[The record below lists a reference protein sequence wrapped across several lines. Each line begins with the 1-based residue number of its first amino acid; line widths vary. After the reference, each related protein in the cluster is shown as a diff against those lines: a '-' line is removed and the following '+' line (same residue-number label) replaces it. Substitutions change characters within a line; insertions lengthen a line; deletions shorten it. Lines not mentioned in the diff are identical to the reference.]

1 MEEIRMPIPIR
12 RVKDTEHAIPGASL
26 SPGGAFSPLQRMFLG
41 LDGDRPSSAQQV
53 LRIQPISKVD
63 VRDSEL
69 LHKIWLANGER
80 MAQVEDK
87 LVIPDDVS
95 DYDVIRLKTAGLV
108 VGRGRKVSFTEEGDK
123 IVRKKILDAASTF
136 DLDRTREKYDPDTVR
151 RDPKNEREGNIPC

>member
-1 MEEIRMPIPIR
+1 
-12 RVKDTEHAIPGASL
+12 
-26 SPGGAFSPLQRMFLG
+26 
-41 LDGDRPSSAQQV
+41 
-53 LRIQPISKVD
+53 
-63 VRDSEL
+63 
-69 LHKIWLANGER
+69 
-80 MAQVEDK
+80 VEDK